1 MKRNKKLQY
10 IFFLAGI
17 IFLSVGCK
25 TTRQTASG
33 ALTEMNKEE
42 RIEAIQNQSV
52 SFNTLSSSLRFSYK
66 SKKKNNNAS
75 ANALLRIVKDRIIQL
90 SVRIPLL
97 GTEIARISIMPDQI
111 IIIDRMNKR
120 YVSEP
125 VQKLKETVS
134 FDFDFYG
141 LQALFTN
148 QLFIAGKS
156 SVSPADYKT
165 FRRSDDKF
173 YSKLNNTDSQGINYV
188 FTGDYTNRIIQTEMY
203 KDKSKADVNWQY
215 KDFGLTSNSMSFP
228 MQMTVE
234 LTVPNDLF
242 TLNLALNNVDIDS
255 DFNLDTSIPKGYQ
268 QVEMQQ
274 IIKMIQSLK

>member
-1 MKRNKKLQY
+1 MKQNKYKQF
-10 IFFLAGI
+10 IFLTTGI
-17 IFLSVGCK
+17 IILFGGCR
-25 TTRQTASG
+25 TTRRTASV
-33 ALTEMNKEE
+33 ALSEMNKEE

-52 SFNTLSSSLRFSYK
+52 SFNTLSSSLRFSFK
-66 SKKKNNNAS
+66 SKKKNSNAS

-90 SVRIPLL
+90 SVRIPFL
-97 GTEIARISIMPDQI
+97 GTEVAKISIMPDQI

-125 VQKLKETVS
+125 IQKLKETAF
-134 FDFDFYG
+134 FDFDYYG

-148 QLFIAGKS
+148 QLFIAGKPS
-156 SVSPADYKT
+156 ITPADYKT

-203 KDKSKADVNWQY
+203 KDKSKADVNWLY
-215 KDFGLTSNSMSFP
+215 KDFGLTSNNLSFP
-228 MQMTVE
+228 MQMTME
-234 LTVPNDLF
+234 LTVPTDLI
-242 TLNLALNNVDIDS
+242 TLNLSLNNVDIDT
-255 DFNLDTSIPKGYQ
+255 DFNLDTTIPKGYQ